1 MSANSSSTRGTSGQ
15 HPDSTPASPEPIA
28 IIGIGCR
35 FPGGANGP
43 EAFWKMICE
52 GVDAI
57 REVPSDRWDA
67 DSYYDARPS
76 RPGKMVT
83 RWGGFVDQKL
93 GTFDAMFFGMSPRE
107 ASHLDPMQAWLME
120 VTWEAFEDAGIRP
133 EGLAGSRTG
142 VFVGV
147 FTEDAK
153 ISYLRGS
160 NRDLI
165 GSHTGTGTSMTMAA
179 NRLSYWYDL
188 RGPSLALDTA
198 CSSSMVCVHL
208 ACQSLWNGESTL
220 ALAGGVN
227 AMFQPEFTIAESRA
241 GMLSP
246 DGRCKTFDSRANGY
260 VRGEGAGMVVLKK
273 LSDALK
279 DGDAIYAVIRATA
292 SNQDGRT
299 PGITVPSGEAQKKLA
314 REALDMA
321 GIDPK
326 QVRYIEAHGTGT
338 PVGDPIEAKALGEV
352 FGAIRPEGETCL
364 VGSVKTNIGHL
375 EAAAGVAGLIKA
387 ALVLKNKQ
395 VPPHLHLLQPNPNID
410 FGKLKL
416 RVAKT
421 VETLP
426 EGEGPA
432 FAAVNSFGFGGTNA
446 HAVLQEAPAVA
457 ARPPTK
463 VAPRPALMPLS
474 ARSPES
480 LRRLAVSYRE
490 LAERN
495 ESQPEGAPSLSELSG
510 AAAHRRSH
518 HPHRLAVVARSYREL
533 AESLGAFVDNVER
546 PGVVAGQASSRTK
559 VDVAFVY
566 TGMGPQWWA
575 MGRALLESEP
585 VFREA
590 MERVDAILRPWTGW
604 SLVAELSA
612 EESRSRMGET
622 QISQPANFG
631 IQVAL
636 TELLRSW
643 GLNPSAIVGH
653 SAGEA
658 AAFWAAGAYT
668 LEQACLVIYTR
679 SRLQH
684 RTSGQGKL
692 YAVGLP
698 YDQALAAIDGHKGV
712 SIAAINSPSAVTLA
726 GDPDVLERITAPLLE
741 KGVFCKALKVDVPFH
756 SHYMEPLRDELLES
770 LLPLEPSA
778 VTLPLYSTVTGQRAE
793 GPELD
798 GSYWWLNVR
807 DPVYFAAATYKM
819 LEDGYRVFL
828 EIGPHP
834 VLSNSIQ
841 ECSQQRNVTV
851 RALPTLRRGGDD
863 HQNLLGAVGAL
874 YTAGVEPS
882 WAELAP
888 EPSRPVKL
896 PTYPWD
902 RQHNWDES
910 AEARADRLDRS
921 THPLLGRRQ
930 VTPQPVWHGQVDRNS
945 PAYLVDH
952 AIQGAVVFPGA
963 GYIELG
969 LQALRQATGRATGPV
984 ELCDIRF
991 HSALFLRE
999 EPTDLRTEVQ
1009 PDGLRFTVF
1018 SRTGVTEAAWHR
1030 HASGAMRSA
1039 APRKAANGRL
1049 QALQAAFVSAEVLEA
1064 EECYTRLC
1072 AMQFEYGPAFQGLRR
1087 LALRDGEA
1095 LARIELGAEHV
1106 KGLAGYEITPP
1117 LLDACFQV
1125 LIAGTQTKGDSKDVF
1140 MPVGIERLAVHGAL
1154 VGTLWAHGRMRTVD
1168 RRNMVGDL
1176 EIYSEDGRLLV
1187 SLEGLR
1193 VKSLAEGDGK
1203 GLRSLFQSLKWA
1215 QVQPGTR
1222 KEKRAV
1228 RGSWVLLS
1236 DGTGTA
1242 RALAE
1247 RIEAGGGSVVH
1258 VRPGAAFSAS
1268 ADGRQFEVNPGSVED
1283 FGRLLG
1289 ALAQGE
1295 RPGQLVH
1302 LWGLDAPEASALTAK
1317 GLMEAQAAGSVALLH
1332 LGQALEKA
1340 AWPQPPQLWIV
1351 TRGARAVTGD
1361 SHPLAVA
1368 QSPIWGFGASLFQQE
1383 HPELA
1388 GGLVDLEPGAPA
1400 GEAAAL
1406 LALMTEPPA
1415 DTQVALRQ
1423 GNLWSD
1429 RLELAPQ
1436 LADGSLPARMR
1447 PDGTYLITGGR
1458 GGLGLL
1464 FARWLIERGA
1474 RRLVLA
1480 GRTPLPE
1487 RREWHTVAADSSVGR
1502 QIAAIRELEALGA
1515 SIHAVALD
1523 VSDEAQVRAF
1533 HESFRREGWPA
1544 FRGVIHAAGVVQPTR
1559 FSDQTA
1565 SRLLATMEAKLAGGW
1580 SLHTVL
1586 AEEPLDFF
1594 VMCSSANALGFSTG
1608 VVDYAAANAFLDGL
1622 AHLRRHQGHHALAV
1636 NWGAWG
1642 EVGMASIEQVARDF
1656 ELRGITPIPPD
1667 QGLAALERSLE
1678 HDLSQVVVLA
1688 ADWQR
1693 LLGTNFAGASA
1704 PPMLQ
1709 PIIDALAAEAAA
1721 GGGQGSQGREDVRS
1735 KLLQLEDE
1743 AERRAL
1749 VEDFL
1754 RRTVARSLKLA
1765 PEQVDPNIPL
1775 QGFGLDSIIA
1785 VELRHHINGGLGV
1798 SPTLMELL
1806 QGASVAS
1813 LTDALMP
1820 KLPKPEPE
1828 ATPEAAEL
1836 DALAAQ
1842 LGELGAD
1849 QVDAL
1854 LQEADGAEG
1863 ALKSA

>member
-1 MSANSSSTRGTSGQ
+1 MSANSSSSNGVSAHRPGRGVE
-15 HPDSTPASPEPIA
+15 SPEPIA

-35 FPGGANGP
+35 FPGANGP

-57 REVPSDRWDA
+57 REVPPDRWDA

-83 RWGGFVDQKL
+83 RWGGFVDQKV

-120 VTWEAFEDAGIRP
+120 VTWEALEDAGVRP

-142 VFVGV
+142 VFVGL

-165 GSHTGTGTSMTMAA
+165 GSHTGTGTSMTMVA
-179 NRLSYWYDL
+179 NRLSYWFDL

-198 CSSSMVCVHL
+198 CSSSMVAVHL
-208 ACQSLWNGESTL
+208 ACHSLWNGESTM
-220 ALAGGVN
+220 ALAGGAN

-260 VRGEGAGMVVLKK
+260 VRGEGVGMVVLKK
-273 LSDALK
+273 LSDALR

-314 REALDMA
+314 REVLDLA
-321 GIDPK
+321 GIAPS

-352 FGAIRPEGETCL
+352 FGAGRPEGETCL

-410 FGKLKL
+410 FAGLKL
-416 RVAKT
+416 RVAQRL
-421 VETLP
+421 EPLP

-432 FAAVNSFGFGGTNA
+432 IAAVNSFGFGGTNA
-446 HAVLQEAPAVA
+446 HAVLEEAPAVA
-457 ARPPTK
+457 ARPPAQG
-463 VAPRPALMPLS
+463 VVRPALMALS
-474 ARSPES
+474 ARSGES
-480 LRRLAVSYRE
+480 LKRLAGTYRE
-490 LAERN
+490 LAERHEREP
-495 ESQPEGAPSLSELSG
+495 ESSPRLAELAGAV
-510 AAAHRRSH
+510 AHRRSH

-533 AESLGAFVDNVER
+533 AESLGAFLDNVER
-546 PGVVAGQASSRTK
+546 PGVVAGQAGSRTK

-575 MGRALLESEP
+575 MGRALMESEP

-590 MERVDAILRPWTGW
+590 LERVDAILHPWTGW

-636 TELLRSW
+636 TQLLRSW
-643 GLNPSAIVGH
+643 GLTPSAIVGH

-668 LEQACLVIYTR
+668 LEQACHVIYTR

-698 YDQALAAIDGHKGV
+698 YDQALAAIDGHVGV

-726 GDPDVLERITAPLLE
+726 GDPQVLERVTAPLLD
-741 KGVFCKALKVDVPFH
+741 KGIFCKPLKVDVPFH

-770 LLPLEPSA
+770 LLKLQPSA
-778 VTLPLYSTVTGQRAE
+778 ATLPLYSTVTGQRAQ

-798 GSYWWLNVR
+798 GGYWWLNVR
-807 DPVYFAAATYKM
+807 EPVYFAAATYKM

-863 HQNLLGAVGAL
+863 HQHLLGAVGAL
-874 YTAGVEPS
+874 YTAGVEPL
-882 WAELAP
+882 WEELAP
-888 EPSRPVKL
+888 APALPVRL
-896 PTYPWD
+896 PTYPWE
-902 RQHNWDES
+902 RQYNWDES

-930 VTPQPVWHGQVDRNS
+930 VTPQPIWHGQVDRDA

-969 LQALRQATGRATGPV
+969 LQALRRATGRATGPV

-991 HSALFLRE
+991 HNALFLRE
-999 EPTDLRTEVQ
+999 EPTDLRTEVS
-1009 PDGLRFTVF
+1009 PDGLGFTVF
-1018 SRTGVTEAAWHR
+1018 SRTGVTEPSWHR
-1030 HASGAMRSA
+1030 HSSGSMRSA
-1039 APRKAANGRL
+1039 APRQVSSGRL

-1064 EECYTRLC
+1064 EECYTRLR
-1072 AMQFEYGPAFQGLRR
+1072 ALQFEYGPAFQGLRR
-1087 LALRDGEA
+1087 LAQRDGET
-1095 LARIELGAEHV
+1095 LARIELGAEHL

-1125 LIAGTQTKGDSKDVF
+1125 LIVGTQVGGGSKDVF
-1140 MPVGIERLAVHGAL
+1140 LPVGIERLAVHGPL
-1154 VGTLWAHGRMRTVD
+1154 VGALWAHGRMRQVD
-1168 RRNMVGDL
+1168 RRAMVGDL
-1176 EIYSEDGRLLV
+1176 DIYSEDGRLLV

-1193 VKSLAEGDGK
+1193 VKSLRADGDGK
-1203 GLRSLFQSLKWA
+1203 GLRGMFQALTWA

-1222 KEKRAV
+1222 QEKREV

-1247 RIEAGGGSVVH
+1247 RIEAGGGTVVH
-1258 VRPGAAFSAS
+1258 VRPGAAFSES
-1268 ADGRQFEVNPGSVED
+1268 ADGRHFEVNPGSVED

-1289 ALAQGE
+1289 ALSRGE

-1302 LWGLDAPEASALTAK
+1302 LWGLDAPEASALTAR
-1317 GLMEAQAAGSVALLH
+1317 GLMDAQGGGTVALLH

-1361 SHPLAVA
+1361 THPLAVA

-1400 GEAAAL
+1400 GEADAL
-1406 LALMTEPPA
+1406 LALMKEPPA
-1415 DTQVALRQ
+1415 DTQMALRQ
-1423 GNLWSD
+1423 GHLWSD

-1436 LADGSLPARMR
+1436 LAEGSLPARMR

-1533 HESFRREGWPA
+1533 HDSFRREGWPA

-1565 SRLLATMEAKLAGGW
+1565 SRLLGTLEAKLAGGW

-1586 AEEPLDFF
+1586 AQEPLDFF

-1622 AHLRRHQGHHALAV
+1622 AHLRRHQGHHALSV

-1642 EVGMASIEQVARDF
+1642 EVGMASLEQVARDF
-1656 ELRGITPIPPD
+1656 ELRGITPIPPE
-1667 QGLAALERSLE
+1667 QGLAALERGLE
-1678 HDLSQVVVLA
+1678 HDLKQVVVLA
-1688 ADWQR
+1688 ADWPR
-1693 LLGTNFAGASA
+1693 LLGANFAGASA

-1721 GGGQGSQGREDVRS
+1721 GGGQGARGREDVRT
-1735 KLLQLEDE
+1735 KLLQLADD

-1754 RRTVARSLKLA
+1754 RGTVARSLKLA
-1765 PEQVDPNIPL
+1765 PEQIDPHTPI

-1785 VELRHHINGGLGV
+1785 VELRHHITSGLGV

-1813 LTDALMP
+1813 LTEVLLP
-1820 KLPKPEPE
+1820 RLPKPRDNPE
-1828 ATPEAAEL
+1828 EAEL

-1842 LGELGAD
+1842 LGELGSD
-1849 QVDAL
+1849 QVEAL
-1854 LQEADGAEG
+1854 LREADGPED
-1863 ALKSA
+1863 LLRSA

>member
-1 MSANSSSTRGTSGQ
+1 MSANPSSTHGTSAHRPG
-15 HPDSTPASPEPIA
+15 SNLVSPEPIA

-35 FPGGANGP
+35 FPGANGP
-43 EAFWKMICE
+43 EAFWRMICE

-67 DSYYDARPS
+67 DSYYDPRPS

-120 VTWEAFEDAGIRP
+120 VTWEALEDAGLRP
-133 EGLAGSRTG
+133 EGLSGSRTG
-142 VFVGV
+142 VFVGI

-179 NRLSYWYDL
+179 NRLSYWFDL

-198 CSSSMVCVHL
+198 CSSSMVAVHL

-220 ALAGGVN
+220 ALAGGAN

-273 LSDALK
+273 LSDALR
-279 DGDAIYAVIRATA
+279 DGDAVYAVIRGTA

-299 PGITVPSGEAQKKLA
+299 PGITVPSGEAQKQLA
-314 REALDMA
+314 REALALA
-321 GIDPK
+321 GIAPE

-352 FGAIRPEGETCL
+352 FSAGRPPGEKCL

-410 FGKLKL
+410 FEALKL
-416 RVAKT
+416 RVAQRL
-421 VETLP
+421 EPLP

-432 FAAVNSFGFGGTNA
+432 IAAVNSFGFGGTNA

-457 ARPPTK
+457 ARPPTQ
-463 VAPRPALMPLS
+463 VAARPALMPLS
-474 ARSPES
+474 ARSGES
-480 LRRLAVSYRE
+480 LRRLAVAYRE
-490 LAERN
+490 LAERS
-495 ESQPEGAPSLSELSG
+495 ERDPEGSPRLIELAG

-518 HPHRLAVVARSYREL
+518 HGHRLAVVAGSYREL
-533 AESLGAFVDNVER
+533 ADSLGAFVDNVER
-546 PGVVAGQASSRTK
+546 AGVIAGQASSRTK

-575 MGRALLESEP
+575 MGRALLASEP

-612 EESRSRMGET
+612 EEASSRMGET

-643 GLNPSAIVGH
+643 GLTPSAIVGH

-698 YDQALAAIDGHKGV
+698 YDQALALIDGHKGV

-726 GDPDVLERITAPLLE
+726 GDPEVLERITAPLLE
-741 KGVFCKALKVDVPFH
+741 KGVFCKPLKVDVPFH
-756 SHYMEPLRDELLES
+756 SHYMEPLRDELVES
-770 LLPLEPSA
+770 LLPLKPSA

-798 GSYWWLNVR
+798 AGYWWLNVR
-807 DPVYFAAATYKM
+807 DPVYFASATYKM

-841 ECSQQRNVTV
+841 ECSQLRNVTV

-874 YTAGVEPS
+874 YTAGVEPR
-882 WAELAP
+882 WEELAP
-888 EPSRPVKL
+888 VPSRPVKL
-896 PTYPWD
+896 PTYPWE
-902 RQHNWDES
+902 RQANWDES

-930 VTPQPVWHGQVDRNS
+930 VTPQPIWHGQVDRNA
-945 PAYLVDH
+945 PGYLVDH

-984 ELCDIRF
+984 ELCDILF

-1018 SRTGVTEAAWHR
+1018 SRTGVTETAWHR
-1030 HASGAMRSA
+1030 HASGNMRSA
-1039 APRKAANGRL
+1039 APRLTKGGSL
-1049 QALQAAFVSAEVLEA
+1049 QALQASFVSTEVLEA
-1064 EECYTRLC
+1064 EECYTRLR

-1095 LARIELGAEHV
+1095 LARIELGAEHM

-1125 LIAGTQTKGDSKDVF
+1125 LIAGRRTKGDAKDVF
-1140 MPVGIERLAVHGAL
+1140 LPVGIERLAVHGPL
-1154 VGTLWAHGRMRTVD
+1154 VGTLWAHGRVRQVD
-1168 RRNMVGDL
+1168 RRTMAGDL
-1176 EIYSEDGRLLV
+1176 DIYSEDGRLLV
-1187 SLEGLR
+1187 ALEGLR
-1193 VKSLAEGDGK
+1193 VKSLEAEGDGK
-1203 GLRSLFQSLKWA
+1203 GLRSLFQSLTWA

-1222 KEKRAV
+1222 KEKREV
-1228 RGSWVLLS
+1228 RGAWVLLS

-1247 RIEAGGGSVVH
+1247 RIQAGGGSVVH

-1268 ADGRQFEVNPGSVED
+1268 ADGRHFEVNPGSVED

-1289 ALAQGE
+1289 ALSEGE

-1302 LWGLDAPEASALTAK
+1302 LWGLDAPEASALTAR
-1317 GLMEAQAAGSVALLH
+1317 GLMEAQGTGSVALLH

-1361 SHPLAVA
+1361 THALAVA

-1400 GEAAAL
+1400 GEADAL
-1406 LALMTEPPA
+1406 LALMKEPPA

-1423 GNLWSD
+1423 GSLWSD
-1429 RLELAPQ
+1429 RLELAPK
-1436 LADGSLPARMR
+1436 LAEGSLPARMR

-1487 RREWHTVAADSSVGR
+1487 RRDWHSVAPDSSVGR

-1533 HESFRREGWPA
+1533 HASFRREGWPA

-1565 SRLLATMEAKLAGGW
+1565 SRLMATLEAKLAGGW

-1622 AHLRRHQGHHALAV
+1622 AHLRRNQGHHALSV

-1642 EVGMASIEQVARDF
+1642 EVGMASVEQVARDF
-1656 ELRGITPIPPD
+1656 ELRGITPIPPE

-1678 HDLSQVVVLA
+1678 HDLRQVVVLA

-1709 PIIDALAAEAAA
+1709 PIIEALAAEAAA
-1721 GGGQGSQGREDVRS
+1721 GGGQGSQGREDVRT
-1735 KLLQLEDE
+1735 KLLQLTDE
-1743 AERRAL
+1743 AERRA
-1749 VEDFL
+1749 VVQEFL
-1754 RRTVARSLKLA
+1754 RRAVARSLKLA
-1765 PEQVDPNIPL
+1765 PEQVDPNTPL

-1785 VELRHHINGGLGV
+1785 VELRHHVNSGLGI

-1813 LTDALMP
+1813 LTEALLP
-1820 KLPKPEPE
+1820 KLPQPESN
-1828 ATPEAAEL
+1828 PEAAEL

-1842 LGELGAD
+1842 LGEMGAD
-1849 QVDAL
+1849 QVEAL
-1854 LQEADGAEG
+1854 LAEADAPEA